1 MENMVIEAV
10 RELAQEFAKSTE
22 GKQQMKKVVID
33 YLSDEDNDGYFLA
46 DKFLLGLLTKDDWKE
61 IAKAVGEDICV
72 NRGVVST
79 KFARVPEEY
88 EPHWYKG

>member
-1 MENMVIEAV
+1 MVIEAV
-10 RELAQEFAKSTE
+10 RELAQKFAKSTE

-33 YLSDEDNDGYFLA
+33 YLSDENNDGYFLA

-61 IAKAVGEDICV
+61 IAKEVGEDICV

-79 KFARVPEEY
+79 KFARLPEEY
-88 EPHWYKG
+88 EPQWYKA

>member
-1 MENMVIEAV
+1 MVIEAV
-10 RELAQEFAKSTE
+10 RELAQRWAKSAE

-33 YLSDEDNDGYFLA
+33 YLSDENNDGYFLA

-61 IAKAVGEDICV
+61 IAKEVGEDICV

-79 KFARVPEEY
+79 KFARLPEEY
-88 EPHWYKG
+88 EPQWYKG